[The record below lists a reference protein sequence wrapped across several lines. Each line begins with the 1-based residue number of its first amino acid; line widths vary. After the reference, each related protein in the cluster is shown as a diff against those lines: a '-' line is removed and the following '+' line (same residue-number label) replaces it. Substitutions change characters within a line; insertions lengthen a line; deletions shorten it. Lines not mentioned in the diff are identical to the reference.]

1 MYLNYL
7 TCQILGT
14 LVPVLYEA
22 DGAKYVT
29 NLTHNVHLIVNE
41 VTTLAIYLMELLS
54 VIIIVFTTVRAF
66 IKLLRR
72 KPYARVYLLHG
83 QSIGLTFKLGSEILR
98 TITVRNMDEIWQIF
112 LLIVIKACMVL
123 LIDWELKSAT
133 AHDSPKDAVSVPS
146 KPKPKQQVLGANIFY
161 KGTHFFDTGSMIR
174 NAEDALKVA
183 SDDLQTV
190 TQAADQTEDQA
201 DAAKPDPQT
210 PSTDE

>member
-1 MYLNYL
+1 
-7 TCQILGT
+7 
-14 LVPVLYEA
+14 
-22 DGAKYVT
+22 
-29 NLTHNVHLIVNE
+29 
-41 VTTLAIYLMELLS
+41 
-54 VIIIVFTTVRAF
+54 
-66 IKLLRR
+66 
-72 KPYARVYLLHG
+72 
-83 QSIGLTFKLGSEILR
+83 
-98 TITVRNMDEIWQIF
+98 
-112 LLIVIKACMVL
+112 MVL